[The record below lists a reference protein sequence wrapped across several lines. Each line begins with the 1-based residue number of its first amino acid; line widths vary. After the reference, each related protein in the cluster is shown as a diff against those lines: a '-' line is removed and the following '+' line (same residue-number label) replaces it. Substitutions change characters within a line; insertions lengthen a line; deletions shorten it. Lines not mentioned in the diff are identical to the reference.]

1 MSTAPGFTLGEC
13 IGQGGIGEVHA
24 ARWNGA
30 PVAAKRFLLRG
41 QDALIQSEVGL
52 IQELRHQHIIDFVGL
67 ITHQGSLYM
76 LTDYAE
82 GGSLQALLDTTPAKL
97 NWPAKSLIAHE
108 IAQGLAY
115 IHSHKL
121 LHRDLKSANVL
132 LTRYLEV
139 KLSDFGMARLK
150 MATATKAYGENKE
163 RNLRWMAPELLAIN
177 PLYSTKSD
185 VYALG
190 MVMWEM
196 AAECTTPFPNQ
207 ADHTIIATH
216 VKSGGRETVPDNTP
230 AEYRRWIERC
240 WVQEP
245 SMRPEAKEMAQEDM
259 DNADAKSPF
268 LRSPLSITSVSS
280 MDDHRMP
287 ASGSSAASSSGIS
300 INKSSSSINNVPG
313 AISNHYDKESTPGFG
328 VDATIALANQGDA
341 DAQFEL
347 GRLCYSGEGGFLQD
361 YVMSFEWY
369 FKAAEHGQ
377 TQAQNNLG
385 WMYQDG
391 KGIAQ
396 DDVKAV
402 EWYRLAAEQGD
413 AKAQGNLGLMYEIGR
428 GVAHQDDLKAV
439 EWYRLAAEQ
448 GNSTAQT
455 NLGWMYQSG
464 RGVAPDDLKAALWY
478 RKAAEQNNPVAQ
490 SNLGWMYLNGKGLPQ
505 SDSKAFALFSDAAEQ
520 GNAAA
525 LNNLGVMYS
534 NGRGT
539 VRNIVKGAEL
549 YHRASELGDAFAK
562 LNLSSVASLKPSLSG
577 AIGSVR
583 RPSIVPSFRS
593 TNLIPTTTTGEW
605 TTTTSTTAAGAP
617 AVLPPPPPLPLQS
630 GLGGAR
636 RGTDAS
642 MYGHY
647 LTATPLSTVHE
658 TSSLNLSLDADRRSS
673 QDSLRSIEWYVSAA
687 DQGDPAA
694 QNTLGNMYKMGRGG
708 VERDDVKAV
717 EWYRRAAAQDYASAQ
732 NNLGYMYQIGRGVA
746 QDDHMALEWY
756 QKAADQGFA
765 ASLSNLGWMHQ
776 NGRGTPADNM
786 KALAWY
792 RRAAEQGYAAAQY
805 NLGHMYDNG
814 NGCPQDYSIASDYYT
829 KAANQGHAN
838 AAYNLARMYKE
849 GRGLVQDYA
858 KAVDWYTKAAEK
870 GHAEAQMNLGWL
882 YQNGRGVPKD
892 TAKASEWLNKASKQG
907 VQLSVMK
914 QLRRLV

>member
-1 MSTAPGFTLGEC
+1 
-13 IGQGGIGEVHA
+13 QGSIGEVHV

-30 PVAAKRFLLRG
+30 PVAAKKFLLRG

-52 IQELRHQHIIDFVGL
+52 IQELRHQHIIDFVDL
-67 ITHQGSLYM
+67 VTHQGSLYL

-82 GGSLQALLDTTPAKL
+82 GGSLQALLDTTPSKL
-97 NWPAKSLIAHE
+97 TWPAKSLIAHE
-108 IAQGLAY
+108 IAKGLAY

-132 LTRYLEV
+132 LTRHLEV

-150 MATATKAYGENKE
+150 MATATKTYGENKE
-163 RNLRWMAPELLAIN
+163 RHLRWMAPELLAIN

-207 ADHTIIATH
+207 VDHTIIATH
-216 VKSGGRETVPDNTP
+216 VKSGGRETVPDGTP

-268 LRSPLSITSVSS
+268 LQSPMSITSVSS
-280 MDDHRMP
+280 MDDYRMP
-287 ASGSSAASSSGIS
+287 SSNGHSGSSGFSL
-300 INKSSSSINNVPG
+300 NKSSTSINNIPG
-313 AISNHYDKESTPGFG
+313 TTSQHYDQESTPGFD
-328 VDATIALANQGDA
+328 VDATIALAHQGDA

-347 GRLCYSGEGGFLQD
+347 GRLYYSGEGGLLRD
-361 YVMSFEWY
+361 YSLAFEWY
-369 FKAAEHGQ
+369 FKAAEQGQ

-391 KGIAQ
+391 KGVAQ
-396 DDVKAV
+396 DDAKAV
-402 EWYRLAAEQGD
+402 DWYRLAAEQGD

-428 GVAHQDDLKAV
+428 GLHQDDLKAV

-464 RGVAPDDLKAALWY
+464 RGLAPDEVKAAGWY

-490 SNLGWMYLNGKGLPQ
+490 ANLGWMYLHGKGVPQ
-505 SDSKAFALFSDAAEQ
+505 SDSKAFSCFQEAAEQ
-520 GNAAA
+520 GNASA

-539 VRNIVKGAEL
+539 TRNLVKAAEL
-549 YHRASELGDAFAK
+549 YHRASELGDSFAK
-562 LNLSSVASLKPSLSG
+562 LNLSSASQQKTTVVQPTAPGSYP
-577 AIGSVR
+577 AISSTIINAR
-583 RPSIVPSFRS
+583 RPSAVPSFRS
-593 TNLIPTTTTGEW
+593 TGTIPTPGSEW
-605 TTTTSTTAAGAP
+605 TPS
-617 AVLPPPPPLPLQS
+617 PPI
-630 GLGGAR
+630 GAR

-642 MYGHY
+642 LYGHN
-647 LTATPLSTVHE
+647 LLSPVHE
-658 TSSLNLSLDADRRSS
+658 TASLNLSLDTDRRSS
-673 QDSLRSIEWYVSAA
+673 QDSLRSIEWYVAAA
-687 DQGDPAA
+687 DQGDPTA

-708 VERDDVKAV
+708 VERDDAKAV
-717 EWYRRAAAQDYASAQ
+717 EWYQKAAAQDLATAQ
-732 NNLGYMYQIGRGVA
+732 NNLGYMYQLGRGVA
-746 QDDHMALEWY
+746 QDDQKALEWY

-765 ASLSNLGWMHQ
+765 AALSNLGWMHQ
-776 NGRGTPADNM
+776 NGRGTAADNM

-792 RRAAEQGYAAAQY
+792 RKAAEQGYAAALY
-805 NLGHMYDNG
+805 NLGHMYENG
-814 NGCPQDYSIASDYYT
+814 NG
-829 KAANQGHAN
+829 
-838 AAYNLARMYKE
+838 
-849 GRGLVQDYA
+849 
-858 KAVDWYTKAAEK
+858 
-870 GHAEAQMNLGWL
+870 
-882 YQNGRGVPKD
+882 
-892 TAKASEWLNKASKQG
+892 
-907 VQLSVMK
+907 
-914 QLRRLV
+914 